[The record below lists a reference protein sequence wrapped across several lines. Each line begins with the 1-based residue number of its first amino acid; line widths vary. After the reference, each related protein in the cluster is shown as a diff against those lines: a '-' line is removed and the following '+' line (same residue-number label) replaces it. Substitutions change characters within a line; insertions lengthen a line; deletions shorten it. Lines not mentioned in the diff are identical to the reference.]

1 MTSIGDMARK
11 ELRDIQ
17 FIQKIVNDGF
27 LVKEVEGLSGRE
39 EALALKECEI
49 DNAHDTSCDC
59 YDCEIIRRGNYDGSN
74 RMIAD
79 EANK

>member
-27 LVKEVEGLSGRE
+27 LVKEVEGLSAQESFLANLEAEQATRICE
-39 EALALKECEI
+39 ECNCKGGHYTQCVKCE
-49 DNAHDTSCDC
+49 
-59 YDCEIIRRGNYDGSN
+59 
-74 RMIAD
+74 
-79 EANK
+79 